1 MDLIVATLT
10 PFTRTG
16 RVDTDALRDHVAF
29 LLAHGVDGLAPTGTS
44 GELLYLNA
52 KEKLLIHRTVLAEA
66 GAAKVIPCV
75 WDPDVR
81 VVAELAQRAEGEGAA
96 AIFLPPPLYHP
107 IPEPAIRAWYAF
119 VREATSLPV
128 LAYHHPRVSNPI
140 QLELLGQLLDDG
152 VTGMKDSSGDFF
164 RLRRLTRAF
173 PGRVW
178 GGGDELLAQ
187 VGQLRQDM
195 PGFISR
201 FTNLWPTLAR
211 RLLDQGREEDAV
223 ELRRRIGLLKEAG
236 GLAAMK
242 HHLGLGNRAPLDWFE
257 PGPLA
262 ELPPCGDS

>member
-1 MDLIVATLT
+1 VDLIVATLT
-10 PFTRTG
+10 PFTRAG

-44 GELLYLNA
+44 GEFLYLNP
-52 KEKLLIHRTVLAEA
+52 KEKLLIHRTVLEVA

-81 VVAELAQRAEGEGAA
+81 VVAELAARAQASGAA

-107 IPEPAIRAWYAF
+107 VPEAAIVAWYDG
-119 VREATSLPV
+119 VRQAADLPV

-140 QLELLGQLLDDG
+140 QLELLGQLLEG
-152 VTGMKDSSGDFF
+152 GIAGMKDSSGDFF

-173 PGRVW
+173 PGKVW
-178 GGGDELLAQ
+178 GGGDELLGQ
-187 VGQLRQDM
+187 VGSLGASM

-201 FTNLWPTLAR
+201 FANLWPTLAR
-211 RLLDQGREEDAV
+211 RLLDQPTDQDRA
-223 ELRRRIGLLKEAG
+223 ELRRRIGLLSDAG
-236 GLAAMK
+236 GLPAMK
-242 HHLGLGNRAPLDWFE
+242 HHLGFGHRAPLDWFD

-262 ELPPCGDS
+262 DLPPCGDG